1 MATVADSLRR
11 SSINIQNISKS
22 LATTKGSV
30 ASVNESVGN
39 ISRIIATNT
48 RIKRDLFTRSQTL
61 IARREEASQRR
72 EREDA
77 VEAAQ
82 VSSSPARG
90 FAFSSKS
97 DKGPLGRLLGFLGFV
112 TAGWIV
118 ENLPTWIF
126 MGKEFVSRIQT
137 FGRAMYDMVGN
148 MQFIIKSFGDVLKNS
163 FNAILRLDFDEFSEG
178 SVAQSFDELNL
189 AVQGLG
195 DDITETFRLFT
206 TPLTEALE
214 TGEQAPGL
222 GEDRQ
227 ETMFPSSTQDRGGI
241 ESISKFIAKAESG
254 GRYTAYAGDR
264 GRGDQA
270 ITTMTLTQLRQ
281 KYGDYNTAVGAY
293 QFMPGTAIGLAKQ
306 LGMDPNKTVF
316 TPEIQDKLN
325 QYHLKTMGY
334 EQFRSG
340 KLSQAEFG
348 TRIAQQYRALP
359 DPRTGRTYADQYAR
373 NNAAT
378 VSLSEFNIVLTGSK
392 GQAKSTSSTSA
403 VVQPAQTMVTSGYGW
418 RWGRMHKGVDI
429 VPKQGK
435 VEGTPVILR
444 KGGVIEYAYI
454 DGTNMGMVLVTHD
467 DGTQSRYLHVNNFKV
482 KKGQRVQA
490 GQTIAHLAAMGA
502 PGIGNATGP
511 HLHFEYYQST
521 SSSYS
526 DPTSVYKNY
535 VALGG
540 KVLNTPDQPLDPTQ
554 PSRQSTAQISP
565 QSRQQPGAA
574 MTPERK
580 GSQIMIIDDTK
591 PQVSQASYPSAPQ
604 PSYTPTI
611 SEFKLL
617 NNFIKNKLLIDL
629 AYL

>member
-82 VSSSPARG
+82 VSTSPARG
-90 FAFSSKS
+90 FAFSAKS

-118 ENLPTWIF
+118 ENLPIWIF

-137 FGRAMYDMVGN
+137 FGRAMYDMVGS
-148 MQFIIKSFGDVLKNS
+148 MQLIIKSFGDVLKKS

-195 DDITETFRLFT
+195 DDITKTFRLFT

-227 ETMFPSSTQDRGGI
+227 ETMFPDTQQEGVGEITGI
-241 ESISKFIAKAESG
+241 HKQALDIIAGPESG
-254 GRYTAYAGDR
+254 GNYNAFNQGQPNDRPGGSKKWLGKNLTDMTIGEILQRQAYEEDTRNPRLNGYGIWAAGKYQIIPATMR
-264 GRGDQA
+264 AAVQRSGLK
-270 ITTMTLTQLRQ
+270 TTDMFSPA
-281 KYGDYNTAVGAY
+281 N
-293 QFMPGTAIGLAKQ
+293 
-306 LGMDPNKTVF
+306 
-316 TPEIQDKLN
+316 QDKLGLSV
-325 QYHLKTMGY
+325 LKSQGIGAWTAGGSKYSAAETAIINKAKNTPVAVVYSAKPATTKSTEKIPGKTPGY
-334 EQFRSG
+334 SQAVAFGKSLLAKGYKNIWQHPDFNWSSGYTGSG
-340 KLSQAEFG
+340 KERVAPRDYNSYHNYGEALDISAYNGEGKLDALYAELNKNRGKYGIAELLWRTKGHQDHLHISFNKTGATLTESKPLAEISSQ
-348 TRIAQQYRALP
+348 P
-359 DPRTGRTYADQYAR
+359 
-373 NNAAT
+373 
-378 VSLSEFNIVLTGSK
+378 
-392 GQAKSTSSTSA
+392 KSR
-403 VVQPAQTMVTSGYGW
+403 QPAS
-418 RWGRMHKGVDI
+418 
-429 VPKQGK
+429 
-435 VEGTPVILR
+435 
-444 KGGVIEYAYI
+444 
-454 DGTNMGMVLVTHD
+454 
-467 DGTQSRYLHVNNFKV
+467 
-482 KKGQRVQA
+482 
-490 GQTIAHLAAMGA
+490 
-502 PGIGNATGP
+502 
-511 HLHFEYYQST
+511 
-521 SSSYS
+521 
-526 DPTSVYKNY
+526 
-535 VALGG
+535 
-540 KVLNTPDQPLDPTQ
+540 
-554 PSRQSTAQISP
+554 
-565 QSRQQPGAA
+565 A

-580 GSQIMIIDDTK
+580 GSQIMIIDDTQ
-591 PQVSQASYPSAPQ
+591 PQVSQVSYPSAQQ